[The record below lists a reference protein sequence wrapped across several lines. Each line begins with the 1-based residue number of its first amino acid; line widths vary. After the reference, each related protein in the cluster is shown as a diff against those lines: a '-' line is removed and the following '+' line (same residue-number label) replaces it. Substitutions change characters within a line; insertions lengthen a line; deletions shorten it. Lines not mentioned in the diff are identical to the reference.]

1 MPAGRWGAPRADK
14 SEGTVEAVMT
24 REQPR
29 RAGTW
34 GERAP
39 AADAAP
45 RHRKTAI
52 LVGVLFIVGDIAGVL
67 SYVVTQGLLDGPDA
81 LTKIAANQSRL
92 ALGAL
97 LVLVMGLAL
106 AMIPVVMYPIFKR
119 YNEVLALGTVVFR
132 GALETVAYMA
142 CAGTWLVL
150 LELSRE
156 PAAVASAAAP
166 HVQTLTGL
174 LVATQGSVAT
184 WLTSIV
190 FSLGALMFYYLFY
203 QSRLIPRWLSV
214 WGLVG
219 ATLYL
224 AAPLLDMFGHG
235 LGLLMAPL
243 AVAEIVLAVWL
254 IVKGL
259 GAPARNGKSA

>member
-1 MPAGRWGAPRADK
+1 VPAGRWGALRADN
-14 SEGTVEAVMT
+14 SEGTVEAVIP
-24 REQPR
+24 REEPR
-29 RAGTW
+29 RART
-34 GERAP
+34 RRDQAS
-39 AADAAP
+39 AIDAAP
-45 RHRKTAI
+45 WHRRTAI
-52 LVGVLFIVGDIAGVL
+52 GVGVLFIVGDIAGVL
-67 SYVVTQGLLDGPDA
+67 SYVVTHGLLDGRDA
-81 LTKIAANQSRL
+81 LTTIAANQSRL

-132 GALETVAYMA
+132 GALETVAYVS

-156 PAAVASAAAP
+156 PAAVASAGAP

-184 WLTSIV
+184 WLISIV

-203 QSRLIPRWLSV
+203 QSRLIPRWLSI

-243 AVAEIVLAVWL
+243 AVAEIVLSVWL
-254 IVKGL
+254 IAKGL
-259 GAPARNGKSA
+259 NAPAPNRKSA